1 MTNKEFRELL
11 GEVFNTH
18 MLMKGRNYHTINE
31 LLHCLRYDERL
42 KEFNFNITVLTAND
56 ECHCIPAIDA
66 FVDIKTL
73 SVWFD
78 DNSIE
83 YEHDYVDDNGFLFYF
98 DNITVY
104 EKNKEDEV

>member
-1 MTNKEFRELL
+1 MTNKEFRTLL
-11 GEVFNTH
+11 SEVFKAH
-18 MLMKGRNYHTINE
+18 MFMKDRDCHTVNE

-66 FVDIKTL
+66 FVDINTL

-78 DNSIE
+78 DDGVE
-83 YEHDYVDDNGFLFYF
+83 YEHDFVDDNGYLFYF

-104 EKNKEDEV
+104 EKKKED